1 MHGWFKVFLAIW
13 LIFFS
18 MHYSGAALIHPI
30 FLIVIAFIVFAVAMM
45 EVIKKK

>member
-1 MHGWFKVFLAIW
+1 MHGWFKVFLSIW

-18 MHYSGAALIHPI
+18 MSYSNTVLVSPTY
-30 FLIVIAFIVFAVAMM
+30 LIVLAAIVFVVAMM